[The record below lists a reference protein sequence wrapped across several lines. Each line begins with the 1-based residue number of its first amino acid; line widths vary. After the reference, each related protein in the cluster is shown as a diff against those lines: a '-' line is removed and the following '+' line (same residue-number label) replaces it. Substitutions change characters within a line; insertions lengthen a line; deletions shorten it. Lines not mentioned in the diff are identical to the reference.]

1 VARVGKVAGRD
12 VVLAEPTTF
21 MNLSGEA
28 VGRLAS
34 FHKVEPV
41 DLLVV
46 VDEVQLPLG
55 RLRLGRSGSAG
66 GHNGL
71 KSVIQHLG
79 AEFPRLRIG
88 VGRGDPRW
96 YLADHVLSTFRPD
109 EREIV
114 ERAIER
120 AADAV
125 EVFVESGIET
135 AMNKFNAKEDTET
148 GKPEV

>member
-1 VARVGKVAGRD
+1 
-12 VVLAEPTTF
+12 
-21 MNLSGEA
+21 
-28 VGRLAS
+28 
-34 FHKVEPV
+34 
-41 DLLVV
+41 
-46 VDEVQLPLG
+46 
-55 RLRLGRSGSAG
+55 
-66 GHNGL
+66 
-71 KSVIQHLG
+71 
-79 AEFPRLRIG
+79 
-88 VGRGDPRW
+88 
-96 YLADHVLSTFRPD
+96 VLSTFRPD